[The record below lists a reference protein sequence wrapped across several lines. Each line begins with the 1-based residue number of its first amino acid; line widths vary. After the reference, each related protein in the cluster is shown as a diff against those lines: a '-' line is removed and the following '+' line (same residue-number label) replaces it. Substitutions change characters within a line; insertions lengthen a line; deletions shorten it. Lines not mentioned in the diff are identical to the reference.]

1 MLDGFTG
8 SVRASYPIVDHR
20 ERFVG
25 PHSLCFSPGDG
36 GATLYAGH
44 DAAIEIFDISRSG
57 EAGERVLTTP
67 KRSSRDGQK
76 GIISSIAVSQ
86 SDPSFLAAG
95 SFGRTVGLYDTA
107 SGRTGA
113 DLLQLFNVS
122 GGGATQVR
130 FHPTERQLFVA
141 SRMHDSIDVWDLRY
155 AAALLRSYERPA
167 RTNQRLSF
175 DIDAWG
181 RYLVAG
187 DDVHLRG
194 CCSELTSSAWSRH
207 RA

>member
-20 ERFVG
+20 ERFIG
-25 PHSLCFSPGDG
+25 PHSLCFSPDDG
-36 GATLYAGH
+36 GQTLYAGH
-44 DAAIEIFDISRSG
+44 DAAIEIFDVARSG
-57 EAGERVLTTP
+57 ETGERVLTTP
-67 KRSSRDGQK
+67 KRSSRDGQN
-76 GIISSIAVSQ
+76 GLISSIAVSPT
-86 SDPSFLAAG
+86 DASFLAAG

-113 DLLQLFNVS
+113 DLLQLFS
-122 GGGATQVR
+122 APGGGVTQVR

-141 SRMHDSIDVWDLRY
+141 SRMHDTIDVWDLRY
-155 AAALLRSYERPA
+155 AADMLRSYARPA
-167 RTNQRLSF
+167 RTNQRLLF

-187 DDVHLRG
+187 DDVRV
-194 CCSELTSSAWSRH
+194 
-207 RA
+207 RAL